1 MNVRRLSA
9 VKRVAHRS
17 SIKIVTGNLESK
29 SFFAHS
35 IETYTQHSQ
44 PLTKLKNILFIYKII
59 TFLKKHVKSLKK
71 LSIFFPF
78 RREI

>member
-29 SFFAHS
+29 SFFSHS
-35 IETYTQHSQ
+35 IETFTQHSQ
-44 PLTKLKNILFIYKII
+44 PLTKL
-59 TFLKKHVKSLKK
+59 
-71 LSIFFPF
+71 
-78 RREI
+78 

>member
-1 MNVRRLSA
+1 
-9 VKRVAHRS
+9 
-17 SIKIVTGNLESK
+17 
-29 SFFAHS
+29 
-35 IETYTQHSQ
+35 
-44 PLTKLKNILFIYKII
+44 II